1 MQTIYDAKI
10 LLVDDTPELLELL
23 QQHLHAAGYQNLT
36 AAGNCAAARAAF
48 AASRPDLMVL
58 DINLP
63 DGDGFALFRQLRAQA
78 DVPALF
84 LSARDADAD
93 RLFGLGL
100 GADDYLTKPF
110 SLEELW
116 LRIGVQLRHAG
127 AARPAGEDTAPTI
140 RYKDWEI
147 DPEKRS
153 LVAAGQPVELTLHE
167 FEIVAL
173 LASRPQKV
181 FTRQEIFEQVWNQTY
196 FVEDKTINVHISNIR
211 AKLRPTGTDGYI
223 RTVWGIGFKC
233 EG

>member
-1 MQTIYDAKI
+1 MPRI
-10 LLVDDTPELLELL
+10 LLIEDDTDINNAVCEYLTRQGCRCRQAFSGTEGLLYWRQEGADLL
-23 QQHLHAAGYQNLT
+23 VVDLMLPGLNGQGLLAEVRRT
-36 AAGNCAAARAAF
+36 AA
-48 AASRPDLMVL
+48 
-58 DINLP
+58 
-63 DGDGFALFRQLRAQA
+63 
-78 DVPALF
+78 VPVIV
-84 LSARDADAD
+84 LSARTAVQD
-93 RLFGLGL
+93 RVELLRL

-211 AKLRPTGTDGYI
+211 AKLRPTGTDRYI

>member
-1 MQTIYDAKI
+1 MPRI
-10 LLVDDTPELLELL
+10 LLIEDDTDINNAVCEYLTRQGCRCRQAFSGTEGLLYWRQEGADLL
-23 QQHLHAAGYQNLT
+23 VVDLMLPGLNGQGLLAEVRRT
-36 AAGNCAAARAAF
+36 AA
-48 AASRPDLMVL
+48 
-58 DINLP
+58 
-63 DGDGFALFRQLRAQA
+63 
-78 DVPALF
+78 VPVIV
-84 LSARDADAD
+84 LSARTAVQD
-93 RLFGLGL
+93 RVELLRL

-173 LASRPQKV
+173 LASSPQKV

>member
-1 MQTIYDAKI
+1 MPRI
-10 LLVDDTPELLELL
+10 LLIEDDTDINNAVCEYLTRQGCRCRQTFSGTEGLLYWRQEGADLL
-23 QQHLHAAGYQNLT
+23 VVDLMLPGLNGQGLLAEVRRT
-36 AAGNCAAARAAF
+36 AA
-48 AASRPDLMVL
+48 
-58 DINLP
+58 
-63 DGDGFALFRQLRAQA
+63 
-78 DVPALF
+78 VPVIV
-84 LSARDADAD
+84 LSARTAVQD
-93 RLFGLGL
+93 RVELLRL

-127 AARPAGEDTAPTI
+127 AARPAGEDTAPAI

>member
-1 MQTIYDAKI
+1 MPRI
-10 LLVDDTPELLELL
+10 LLIEDDTDINNAVCEYLTRQGCRCRQAFSGTEGLLYWRQEG
-23 QQHLHAAGYQNLT
+23 A
-36 AAGNCAAARAAF
+36 
-48 AASRPDLMVL
+48 DLMVVDL
-58 DINLP
+58 MLP
-63 DGDGFALFRQLRAQA
+63 GLNGQGLLAEVRRTAA
-78 DVPALF
+78 VPVIV
-84 LSARDADAD
+84 LSARTAVQD
-93 RLFGLGL
+93 RVELLRL

>member
-1 MQTIYDAKI
+1 MPRI
-10 LLVDDTPELLELL
+10 LLIEDDTDINNAVCEYLTRQGCRCRQAFSGTEGLLYWRQEGADLL
-23 QQHLHAAGYQNLT
+23 VVDLMLPGLNGQGLLAEVRRT
-36 AAGNCAAARAAF
+36 AA
-48 AASRPDLMVL
+48 
-58 DINLP
+58 
-63 DGDGFALFRQLRAQA
+63 
-78 DVPALF
+78 VPVIV
-84 LSARDADAD
+84 LSARTAVQD
-93 RLFGLGL
+93 RVELLRL

-181 FTRQEIFEQVWNQTY
+181 FTRQEIFEQVWSQTY

>member
-1 MQTIYDAKI
+1 MPRI
-10 LLVDDTPELLELL
+10 LLIEDDTDINNAVCEYLTRQGCRCRQAFSGTEGLLYWRQEGADLL
-23 QQHLHAAGYQNLT
+23 VVDLMLPGLNGQALLAEVRRT
-36 AAGNCAAARAAF
+36 AA
-48 AASRPDLMVL
+48 
-58 DINLP
+58 
-63 DGDGFALFRQLRAQA
+63 
-78 DVPALF
+78 VPVIV
-84 LSARDADAD
+84 LSARTAVQD
-93 RLFGLGL
+93 RVELLRL

-127 AARPAGEDTAPTI
+127 AARPAGKDTAPTI

>member
-1 MQTIYDAKI
+1 MPRI
-10 LLVDDTPELLELL
+10 LLIEDDTDINNAVCEYLTRQGCRCRQAFSGTEGLLYWRQEGADLL
-23 QQHLHAAGYQNLT
+23 VVDLMLPGLNGQGLLAEVRRT
-36 AAGNCAAARAAF
+36 AA
-48 AASRPDLMVL
+48 
-58 DINLP
+58 
-63 DGDGFALFRQLRAQA
+63 
-78 DVPALF
+78 VPVIV
-84 LSARDADAD
+84 LSARTAVQD
-93 RLFGLGL
+93 RVELLRL

-116 LRIGVQLRHAG
+116 LRIGVQLRHVG

>member
-1 MQTIYDAKI
+1 MPRI
-10 LLVDDTPELLELL
+10 LLIEDDTDINNAVCEYLTRQGCRCRQAFSGTEGLLYWRQEGADLL
-23 QQHLHAAGYQNLT
+23 VV
-36 AAGNCAAARAAF
+36 
-48 AASRPDLMVL
+48 DLM
-58 DINLP
+58 LP
-63 DGDGFALFRQLRAQA
+63 GLNGQGLLAEVRRTAS
-78 DVPALF
+78 VPVIV
-84 LSARDADAD
+84 LSARTAVQD
-93 RLFGLGL
+93 RVELLRL

>member
-1 MQTIYDAKI
+1 MPRI
-10 LLVDDTPELLELL
+10 LLIEDDTDINNAVCEYLTRQGCRCRQAFSGTEGLLYWRQEGADLL
-23 QQHLHAAGYQNLT
+23 VVDLMLPGLNGQGLLAEVRRT
-36 AAGNCAAARAAF
+36 AA
-48 AASRPDLMVL
+48 
-58 DINLP
+58 
-63 DGDGFALFRQLRAQA
+63 
-78 DVPALF
+78 VPVIV
-84 LSARDADAD
+84 LSARTAVQD
-93 RLFGLGL
+93 RVELLRL

-211 AKLRPTGTDGYI
+211 AKLRPTGTGGYI

>member
-1 MQTIYDAKI
+1 MPRI
-10 LLVDDTPELLELL
+10 LLIEDDTDINNAVCEYLTRQGCRCRQAFSGTEGLLYWRQEGADLL
-23 QQHLHAAGYQNLT
+23 VVDLMLPGLNGQGLLAEVRRT
-36 AAGNCAAARAAF
+36 AA
-48 AASRPDLMVL
+48 
-58 DINLP
+58 
-63 DGDGFALFRQLRAQA
+63 
-78 DVPALF
+78 VPVIV
-84 LSARDADAD
+84 LSARTAVQD
-93 RLFGLGL
+93 RVELLRL
-100 GADDYLTKPF
+100 GADDYLIKPF

>member
-1 MQTIYDAKI
+1 MPRI
-10 LLVDDTPELLELL
+10 LLIEDDTDINNAVCEYLTRQGCRCRQAFSGTEGLLYWRQEGADLL
-23 QQHLHAAGYQNLT
+23 VVDLMLPGLNGQGLLAEVRRT
-36 AAGNCAAARAAF
+36 AA
-48 AASRPDLMVL
+48 
-58 DINLP
+58 
-63 DGDGFALFRQLRAQA
+63 
-78 DVPALF
+78 VPVIV
-84 LSARDADAD
+84 LSARTAVQD
-93 RLFGLGL
+93 RVELLRL

-116 LRIGVQLRHAG
+116 LRIGVQMRHAG
-127 AARPAGEDTAPTI
+127 AARPAGEDTAPKI

-147 DPEKRS
+147 DPEKHS

>member
-1 MQTIYDAKI
+1 MPRI
-10 LLVDDTPELLELL
+10 LLIEDDTDINNAVCEYLTRQGCRCRQAFSGTEGLLYWRQEGADLL
-23 QQHLHAAGYQNLT
+23 VVDLMLPGLNGQGLLAEVRRT
-36 AAGNCAAARAAF
+36 AA
-48 AASRPDLMVL
+48 
-58 DINLP
+58 
-63 DGDGFALFRQLRAQA
+63 
-78 DVPALF
+78 VPVIV
-84 LSARDADAD
+84 LSARTAVQD
-93 RLFGLGL
+93 RVELLRL

-211 AKLRPTGTDGYI
+211 AKLRSTGTDGYI

>member
-1 MQTIYDAKI
+1 MPRI
-10 LLVDDTPELLELL
+10 LLIEDDTDINNAVCEYLTRQGCRCRQAFSGTEGLLYWRQEGADLL
-23 QQHLHAAGYQNLT
+23 VVDLMLPGLNGQGLLAEVRRT
-36 AAGNCAAARAAF
+36 AA
-48 AASRPDLMVL
+48 
-58 DINLP
+58 
-63 DGDGFALFRQLRAQA
+63 
-78 DVPALF
+78 VPVIV
-84 LSARDADAD
+84 LSARTAVQD
-93 RLFGLGL
+93 RVELLRL

-127 AARPAGEDTAPTI
+127 AARPAGEDTAPKI

-196 FVEDKTINVHISNIR
+196 FVEDKTINVHISNLR
-211 AKLRPTGTDGYI
+211 AKLRAAGADEGI
-223 RTVWGIGFKC
+223 ETVWGIGFKLKA
-233 EG
+233 

>member
-1 MQTIYDAKI
+1 MPRI
-10 LLVDDTPELLELL
+10 LLIEDDTDINNAVCEYLTRQGCRCRQAFSGTEGLLYWRQEGADLL
-23 QQHLHAAGYQNLT
+23 VVDLMLPGLNGQALLAEVRRT
-36 AAGNCAAARAAF
+36 AA
-48 AASRPDLMVL
+48 
-58 DINLP
+58 
-63 DGDGFALFRQLRAQA
+63 
-78 DVPALF
+78 VPVIV
-84 LSARDADAD
+84 LSARTAVQD
-93 RLFGLGL
+93 RVELLRL

-196 FVEDKTINVHISNIR
+196 FVEDKTINVHISKIR